1 MAKQFRACVVGMGF
15 IGGAHIEALRR
26 LGNVTVTALAT
37 TTNPAEKASAHNV
50 PRGYCDYREMID
62 AEMPDAVHIC
72 TPNDSHCEMALYAME
87 RGIAVML
94 EKPMTRTLSE
104 ARQLADYAEA
114 RHIPNAV
121 NFNCRWYP
129 QVLQAKSMVLNGEL
143 GEIFAVQGSYLQ
155 DWMLLDT
162 DYNWRAEPALSGE
175 SRVFADIGSHW
186 IDLAETVTGLR
197 VTEVMADFAT
207 FHPVRKKPLKPIA
220 TFSGITLRPEDY
232 KEIPVTTEDY
242 CTVLYHFNNGAHGV
256 CTVTQMMAGRKNQIL
271 LSIGGSKRSVSWNS
285 DDSNELWIGSR
296 DSFNQKAAKDPA
308 LLSPLAR
315 TAISYPGGHVE
326 GYPDTFKQNFK
337 AFYTALEDGTASNG
351 TFATIA
357 DGLREMEIG
366 QAVLTSAKE
375 RRWVE
380 V

>member
-1 MAKQFRACVVGMGF
+1 MKQFRACVIGMGN
-15 IGGAHIEALRR
+15 IGGVQIEALRR

-37 TTNPAEKASAHNV
+37 TTNPIEKAAAYNV
-50 PRGYCDYREMID
+50 PRGYSDYREMID
-62 AEMPDAVHIC
+62 LEQPDVVHIC
-72 TPNDSHCEMALYAME
+72 TPNDTHFEMALYAME

-104 ARQLADYAEA
+104 ARQLADYAVSH
-114 RHIPNAV
+114 RIPNAV

-129 QVLQAKSMVLNGEL
+129 QVLQAKSMAQSGEL

-220 TFSGITLRPEDY
+220 TFSGVTLRPEDY
-232 KEIPVTTEDY
+232 EEVPVSTEDY

-285 DDSNELWIGSR
+285 DDSNELWIGRR

-315 TAISYPGGHVE
+315 TAIGYPGGHVE

-337 AFYTALEDGTASNG
+337 AFYTSLEIGGASNG
-351 TFATIA
+351 TFATIL

-366 QAVLTSAKE
+366 QAVLTSARE

>member
-1 MAKQFRACVVGMGF
+1 MKQYRACVIGMGY
-15 IGGAHIEALRR
+15 IGGVHIEALRR

-37 TTNPAEKASAHNV
+37 TTNPTEKAAAYNV
-50 PRGYCDYREMID
+50 SRGYSDYREMID
-62 AEMPDAVHIC
+62 LEQPDVVHIC
-72 TPNDSHCEMALYAME
+72 TPNDTHCEMALYAME

-104 ARQLADYAEA
+104 ARQLAEYAEA
-114 RHIPNAV
+114 HRIPNAV

-129 QVLQAKSMVLNGEL
+129 QVLQAKSMAQSGEL
-143 GEIFAVQGSYLQ
+143 GDIFAVQGSYLQ

-220 TFSGITLRPEDY
+220 TFSGVTLRPEDC
-232 KEIPVTTEDY
+232 EEVPVSTEDY

-285 DDSNELWIGSR
+285 DDSNELWIGRR

-315 TAISYPGGHVE
+315 TAIGYPGGHVE

-337 AFYTALEDGTASNG
+337 AFYTALETGTASNG

-380 V
+380 L

>member
-1 MAKQFRACVVGMGF
+1 MKQFRACVIGMGY
-15 IGGAHIEALRR
+15 IGAAHIEALRR

-37 TTNPAEKASAHNV
+37 TTNPVEKAALHTV
-50 PRGYCDYREMID
+50 PRGYGDYREMID
-62 AEMPDAVHIC
+62 LERPDVVHIC
-72 TPNDSHCEMALYAME
+72 TPNDTHCEMALYAME
-87 RGIAVML
+87 RGVAVML

-104 ARQLADYAEA
+104 ARQLAGYASA
-114 RHIPNAV
+114 HQIPNAV

-129 QVLQAKSMVLNGEL
+129 QVLQAKSMVQSGEL

-220 TFSGITLRPEDY
+220 TFSGVTLRPEDY
-232 KEIPVTTEDY
+232 EEIPVSTEDY
-242 CTVLYHFNNGAHGV
+242 CTVLYHFSNGAHGV

-271 LSIGGSKRSVSWNS
+271 LSIGGSMRSVSWNS

-296 DSFNQKAAKDPA
+296 DNFNQKAAKDPA

-315 TAISYPGGHVE
+315 TAIGYPGGHVE

-337 AFYTALEDGTASNG
+337 AFYASLETGDASNG
-351 TFATIA
+351 TFATIL

-366 QAVLTSAKE
+366 QAVLTSARE

>member
-1 MAKQFRACVVGMGF
+1 MKQYRACVIGMGY

-37 TTNPAEKASAHNV
+37 TTNPVEKAAVHNV
-50 PRGYCDYREMID
+50 PRGYFDYREMID
-62 AEMPDAVHIC
+62 FEKPDVVHIC
-72 TPNDSHCEMALYAME
+72 TFNDTHCEMALYAME
-87 RGIAVML
+87 RGVAVML

-104 ARQLADYAEA
+104 ARQLADYASA
-114 RHIPNAV
+114 HQIPNAV

-129 QVLQAKSMVLNGEL
+129 QVLQAKSMVQSGEL

-162 DYNWRAEPALSGE
+162 DCNWRAEPALSGE

-220 TFSGITLRPEDY
+220 TFSGVTLRPEDY
-232 KEIPVTTEDY
+232 EEIPVSTEDY
-242 CTVLYHFNNGAHGV
+242 CTVLYHFDSGAHGV

-296 DSFNQKAAKDPA
+296 EGFNQKAAKDPA

-337 AFYTALEDGTASNG
+337 AFYTALETGGASNG
-351 TFATIA
+351 TFATIQ

-375 RRWVE
+375 RRWVR

>member
-1 MAKQFRACVVGMGF
+1 MKQFRACVVGMGF
-15 IGGAHIEALRR
+15 IGSAHIEALRR
-26 LGNVTVTALAT
+26 LGNVTVAALAT
-37 TTNPAEKASAHNV
+37 TTNPVEKAALHTV
-50 PRGYCDYREMID
+50 PRGYGDYREMID
-62 AEMPDAVHIC
+62 LEQPDVVHIC
-72 TPNDSHCEMALYAME
+72 TPNDTHCEMALYAME
-87 RGIAVML
+87 RGVAVML

-104 ARQLADYAEA
+104 ARQLADYASA
-114 RHIPNAV
+114 HQIPNAV

-129 QVLQAKSMVLNGEL
+129 QVLQAKSMVQSGEL

-232 KEIPVTTEDY
+232 EDVPISTEDY
-242 CTVLYHFNNGAHGV
+242 CTVIYHFDNGAHGV

-296 DSFNQKAAKDPA
+296 DCFNQKAAKDPA

-315 TAISYPGGHVE
+315 TAIGYPGGHVE

-337 AFYTALEDGTASNG
+337 AFYASLETGVASNG
-351 TFATIA
+351 TFATIL

-366 QAVLTSAKE
+366 QAVLTSARE
-375 RRWVE
+375 RRWVR

>member
-1 MAKQFRACVVGMGF
+1 MKQFRACVIGMGY
-15 IGGAHIEALRR
+15 IGGVHIEALRR

-37 TTNPAEKASAHNV
+37 TTNPAEKATAHNV
-50 PRGYCDYREMID
+50 PRGYYDYREMID
-62 AEMPDAVHIC
+62 AEMPDVVHIC
-72 TPNDSHCEMALYAME
+72 TPNDTHCEMALYAME

-104 ARQLADYAEA
+104 ARQLAGYAST
-114 RHIPNAV
+114 HQIPNAV

-129 QVLQAKSMVLNGEL
+129 QVLQAKSMVKSGEL

-232 KEIPVTTEDY
+232 EDVPISTEDY

-296 DSFNQKAAKDPA
+296 DCFNQKAAKDPA

-315 TAISYPGGHVE
+315 TAIGYPGGHVE

-337 AFYTALEDGTASNG
+337 AFYASLETGGASSG
-351 TFATIA
+351 TFATIL

-375 RRWVE
+375 RRWAE